1 MMVPKQHGGGIR
13 LAVAVG
19 DVAHQNLHD
28 HARCFV
34 HGMPALFPADKERVP
49 ASLGLV
55 IRQLP

>member
-1 MMVPKQHGGGIR
+1 MSKQHGGGIR

-28 HARCFV
+28 HARCLV
-34 HGMPALFPADKERVP
+34 NGIRALLPADEERVL